1 MKKIMYLMLLFC
13 LFFASC
19 KNLNDTNDT
28 NINKIKKHNVTFVV
42 QGMIGGDLT
51 AKIKDGKLLPKSPC
65 MVESGKT
72 VVFTAIP
79 NDNYDVDRWFIDT
92 EEKIFEKGKLSIEIK
107 VEKDL
112 DVKVVFKQKDSQTSK
127 THILTFEVD
136 GNGGTIEAVDYDN
149 GSLLGSSPA
158 TVNHGKHVMLS
169 ATSSEG
175 YKIKQW
181 THDGVVVNGE
191 KQGYDVVVEKDTV
204 VKVSFVRKPSGP
216 QISRKITFLV
226 ENGVGGKIKATLD
239 DNADLGASPATV
251 NNNTYVVFL
260 AEPDVDYAV
269 EGWTSNGRPVANN
282 KTNKYRLKIT
292 NNVNIAVKFKKTST
306 QTHDNVNVKFEVDG
320 NIGGSI
326 TAKIDELN
334 ISITSV
340 AEVPKGSHITF
351 TAKPE
356 DNYEVDKWIG
366 LTGNEYE
373 GIKVVEVVA
382 DKDLDIKVKFK
393 EKIKSKW
400 TILKYSELESYLS
413 NNAKTN
419 EINYIWVK
427 DVVAKDIKGI
437 KKELL
442 SEAGNLGKILKK
454 QSNIKVALKFD
465 DVISEL
471 KDMYAA
477 FLQCDNLVEVENIP
491 EGVVSLR
498 ECFMGCKSLKK
509 VNGIPGS
516 VKNLYGCFNM
526 CTALSDAPKIPEGVE
541 DMTSCFGM
549 CSSLQEA
556 PILPATVK
564 NLKECFMNCIALTKA
579 PLIPV
584 NVTNLSGTFMLCTKL
599 GEMPEIPSKVED
611 MSNCFMG
618 CMMLTQTKTIPVSVK
633 NMKATF
639 EACVQITSINLDC
652 EYNNDNFKDAF
663 KDCAILSAMPNSI
676 SVPNAQLVAY
686 KTGASNMGVV
696 DTCFVG
702 H

>member
-1 MKKIMYLMLLFC
+1 MKKIMYLMLLFG

-28 NINKIKKHNVTFVV
+28 NDTSINKIKKHNVTFVV

-72 VVFTAIP
+72 VVFTATP

-112 DVKVVFKQKDSQTSK
+112 DVKVVFKQKDSQTPK

-149 GSLLGSSPA
+149 GSSLGSSPA
-158 TVNHGKHVMLS
+158 TVKHGKHVMLS

-191 KQGYDVVVEKDTV
+191 KQGYDFVVEKDTV

-260 AEPDVDYAV
+260 AEPDVGYAV

-292 NNVNIAVKFKKTST
+292 NNVNIAVKFKK
-306 QTHDNVNVKFEVDG
+306 
-320 NIGGSI
+320 
-326 TAKIDELN
+326 
-334 ISITSV
+334 
-340 AEVPKGSHITF
+340 
-351 TAKPE
+351 
-356 DNYEVDKWIG
+356 
-366 LTGNEYE
+366 
-373 GIKVVEVVA
+373 
-382 DKDLDIKVKFK
+382 
-393 EKIKSKW
+393 KIKSKW

-652 EYNNDNFKDAF
+652 EYNNDNFKDTF
-663 KDCAILSAMPNSI
+663 KDCAILSAMPSSI

-686 KTGASNMGVV
+686 KAGASNMGVV